1 MKRGFMKTLV
11 LLSFLIIGAF
21 VLAGVGTTGSFSYEA
36 ASMYGALYDSQAN
49 FLYSRVTTW
58 LLPNG
63 DVLFVPP
70 DANSVVAIDMSGNIL
85 GVGEIKNSLYDIQ
98 ISTYR
103 QTFMFF
109 VGKYNPEQSVSSQVT
124 SGNLIFCTTYDGRLI
139 HLRNGRMYLDVFC
152 DNLLN
157 AASADYRLF

>member
-1 MKRGFMKTLV
+1 MKTLV
-11 LLSFLIIGAF
+11 LIGVLIIGAF
-21 VLAGVGTTGSFSYEA
+21 VLTGVGTTGSFSYEA

-63 DVLFVPP
+63 DVLFVPN
-70 DANSVVAIDMSGNIL
+70 DANSVVAVDMTGNIL
-85 GVGEIKNSLYDIQ
+85 GVGEIKNSLYDISVSQ
-98 ISTYR
+98 YR

-109 VGKYNPEQSVSSQVT
+109 VGKYDPTQSVSSQVT
-124 SGNLIFCTTYDGRLI
+124 NGNLVFCTTYDGRLI

>member
-1 MKRGFMKTLV
+1 MKTLM
-11 LLSFLIIGAF
+11 LLSFLIVGAF

-49 FLYSRVTTW
+49 FLYGRGVTSW

-70 DANSVVAIDMSGNIL
+70 DANSVVAIDMTSNIL
-85 GVGEIKNSLYDIQ
+85 GVGTIKDSLYDIQ
-98 ISTYR
+98 ISNYR

>member
-1 MKRGFMKTLV
+1 MKTLV
-11 LLSFLIIGAF
+11 LIGVLIIGAF
-21 VLAGVGTTGSFSYEA
+21 VLAGLGATGLFSYESA
-36 ASMYGALYDSQAN
+36 KMYGALYDSQAN
-49 FLYSRVTTW
+49 FLYGRSVTGW

-70 DANSVVAIDMSGNIL
+70 DANSIVAVDMSGNVL
-85 GVGEIKNSLYDIQ
+85 GVGNIESSLYNIQ

-103 QTFMFF
+103 QTFMIF
-109 VGKYNPEQSVSSQVT
+109 VGKYDPSQSVNSQVT
-124 SGNLIFCTTYDGRLI
+124 NGNLVFCTTYDGRLI

>member
-1 MKRGFMKTLV
+1 MKTLM

-21 VLAGVGTTGSFSYEA
+21 VLVGVGTTGSFSYEA

-49 FLYSRVTTW
+49 FLYGRGITSW

-70 DANSVVAIDMSGNIL
+70 EANSVVAVDMLGNVL
-85 GVGEIKNSLYDIQ
+85 GVGTIESSLYNVEV
-98 ISTYR
+98 SGYR

-109 VGKYNPEQSVSSQVT
+109 VGKYDPAQSVSSQVT
-124 SGNLIFCTTYDGRLI
+124 AGNLVFCTTYDGRLI

>member
-1 MKRGFMKTLV
+1 MKTLV
-11 LLSFLIIGAF
+11 LIGVLIIGAF

-49 FLYSRVTTW
+49 FLYSRLTSW

-63 DVLFVPP
+63 DILFVPN
-70 DANSVVAIDMSGNIL
+70 DANSIVAIDMASNVL
-85 GVGEIKNSLYDIQ
+85 GVGEIRNSLYDIQ
-98 ISTYR
+98 ISDYR
-103 QTFMFF
+103 QTFMIF
-109 VGKYNPEQSVSSQVT
+109 VGKYDPTLSVSSQVT
-124 SGNLIFCTTYDGRLI
+124 AGNLIFCTTYDGRLI